1 MAEYEQDPSANTGRF
16 RAFVEQGQVEE
27 RATTS
32 PAKSRGL
39 LIGGVVLAVVIIVVI
54 LAVAL

>member
-16 RAFVEQGQVEE
+16 RAFVEQAQQEE
-27 RATTS
+27 RATRS
-32 PAKSRGL
+32 PATSRGL
-39 LIGGVVLAVVIIVVI
+39 LIGGGVLVLIVIVVI